1 MKNIRIKNISVS
13 NWRGQNFEFSF
24 GLKNEITGCNGCGKS
39 TIIKAVNWA
48 LTGYTDAF
56 SAKNSNLFDN
66 RNEITHTTPIA
77 RVKLTIEIDG
87 IEYAIERTA
96 KPKFTRKKGTSVY
109 EKASSDEY
117 KIYIDGIE
125 YPSNGYEEWVNKNIC
140 DLQMLKYAISGD
152 FFIQL
157 VDSNK
162 MNARSLLE
170 GLINIDCTDLIAKYP
185 IISENKSLSVDM
197 IEQKIKRETKDYSK
211 RLEEV
216 NEALSCFEYAMER
229 ANHDF
234 PSIEEEIKTLSKKRD
249 ALYEKLSNINKRIE
263 PLIKKRADE
272 ELRRL
277 EKVTAYNSAKDEYE
291 KKFKNKDKTI
301 SEISNLISGYENEL
315 ENLNERL
322 KNMVAKREVLRKER
336 DTLKEKSLNLDC
348 LDVCPYCNSKVPDNM
363 REEIIEENRKNII
376 NDYQKIVNDGKILTT
391 EINETEKKI
400 TQCENLIV
408 TLNKNKEAID
418 CENPKAFDETDE
430 GVRLKKEIDDC
441 LVSDFEV
448 PDTNDIQN
456 EIKSIE
462 QDLFPLYGKMG
473 DKEIYNDMAAKLDE
487 AKEKRNVAASEL
499 CKSERNMLDVVKYK
513 QEVMEMLSKEV
524 NKLLSHTYIDVW
536 SKLKDGTIVPDV
548 VVRKLDG
555 VSYNSA
561 NNASRLVM
569 NIDLQRM
576 FCHILGV
583 NMPTFID
590 EALIINKRNIPT
602 LDDVQTFLV
611 YCSEGNLNVKT
622 LNSI

>member
-1 MKNIRIKNISVS
+1 MKNIKIKNISVS
-13 NWRGQNFEFSF
+13 NWRGQNFKFAF
-24 GLKNEITGCNGCGKS
+24 GYKNEIIGCNGSGKTS
-39 TIIKAVNWA
+39 IIKAVNWA

-56 SAKNSNLFDN
+56 SAKDSNLFDN
-66 RNEITHTTPIA
+66 RKQIAHTTPIA

-87 IEYAIERTA
+87 IEYAVERTA

-125 YPSNGYEEWVNKNIC
+125 YPANGYKEWVSKNIC
-140 DLQMLKYAISGD
+140 DLQMLKYAMSGD
-152 FFIQL
+152 FFIEL

-170 GLINIDCTDLIAKYP
+170 GLINIDYTDLIEKYP
-185 IISENKSLSVDM
+185 ILSENKSLSVDM
-197 IEQKIKRETKDYSK
+197 IEQKIKRETKDYSR

-216 NEALSCFEYAMER
+216 SESLSCFEYAMER
-229 ANHDF
+229 ASHDF
-234 PSIEEEIKTLSKKRD
+234 SAIEKEIKSLREKKE
-249 ALYEKLSNINKRIE
+249 ALYEKISNINKRIE
-263 PLIKKRADE
+263 PLIKKRSEE

-291 KKFKNKDKTI
+291 KRFKNKDKTI
-301 SEISNLISGYENEL
+301 SEMSDLVRGYKSEL

-322 KNMVAKREVLRKER
+322 KNMVAKRDILRRER
-336 DTLKEKSLNLDC
+336 DTLKEKSSKLDC
-348 LDVCPYCNSKVPDNM
+348 LDVCPYCNSKVPDDR
-363 REEIIEENRKNII
+363 REEIIAENRKNI
-376 NDYQKIVNDGKILTT
+376 QKIVSDGKILTT
-391 EINETEKKI
+391 EINETEKRI

-408 TLNKNKEAID
+408 TLNKNKETLD
-418 CENPKAFDETDE
+418 CENPKPFDETDE

-462 QDLFPLYGKMG
+462 QNLCTLYGKMG
-473 DKEIYNDMAAKLDE
+473 DKTIYDDMSAKLDE
-487 AKEKRNVAASEL
+487 AKEKRKITASEL
-499 CKSERNMLDVVKYK
+499 CKSERNMLDVLKYK
-513 QEVMEMLSKEV
+513 QEVMERMSKEV
-524 NKLLSHTYIDVW
+524 NKLLGNTYIDVW
-536 SKLKDGTIVPDV
+536 SKLKDGTIVPDIV
-548 VVRKLDG
+548 IRKLDG

-569 NIDLQRM
+569 NIDIQRM
-576 FCHILGV
+576 FCNILGV

-590 EALIINKRNIPT
+590 EALIINKRNLPA
-602 LDDVQTFLV
+602 LDNVQTFLV

-622 LNSI
+622 LDLI